1 MEKEEIDFDGLE
13 DAQFQIEEG
22 AFQPKTLTCTRC
34 GSKAKKS
41 QIEVVVGNDVS
52 VRANGFECEKCGK
65 RYLGL
70 EEAKKLDRAMI
81 VSRVLR
87 NDFKMERAISYDGD
101 NWTMRIP
108 KEFAHGVHKKKAE
121 IMPLGARQ
129 FCVSIE

>member
-1 MEKEEIDFDGLE
+1 MEKEEIDFDELE

-22 AFQPKTLTCTRC
+22 AFQPKTMTCTQC

-41 QIEVVVGNDVS
+41 QIEVIVGSNVS
-52 VRANGFECEKCGK
+52 VRANGFECEKCRK
-65 RYLGL
+65 QYLGL

-81 VSRVLR
+81 VSRILR

-108 KEFAHGVHKKKAE
+108 KEFASSVHKKKAE
-121 IMPLGARQ
+121 IIPLGAKQ
-129 FCVSIE
+129 FCVSIK

>member
-1 MEKEEIDFDGLE
+1 MEKEEIDFDELK
-13 DAQFQIEEG
+13 DAQFHIEEG
-22 AFQPKTLTCTRC
+22 AFQPKTLTCSQC
-34 GSKAKKS
+34 GSKAKKN

-65 RYLGL
+65 QYLGL
-70 EEAKKLDRAMI
+70 EEAKKLDKAMI
-81 VSRVLR
+81 VSRILR

-108 KEFAHGVHKKKAE
+108 KEFASDIHKKKAE
-121 IMPLGARQ
+121 IIPLGARQ